1 MQDADDVLP
10 TALDCKKISAEA
22 EAKKAA
28 DYLRAREAA
37 ENEKKELV
45 DRLLKPSGVTT
56 RSG

>member
-10 TALDCKKISAEA
+10 TALDCKKISAEI

-37 ENEKKELV
+37 ENEKKELA
-45 DRLLKPSGVTT
+45 
-56 RSG
+56 